1 MNKEILKLI
10 KESVNREKKENI
22 DELYRTIWINT
33 LIQFKENNHESG
45 VHFWL
50 RKKESNNYSLL
61 YYGENGLTE
70 KILNMNEDEKGAI
83 EIMLLD
89 DGFEITET
97 KNNNTLLMISKDAIL
112 EYAKTSTNQKKK
124 MPITPFAETRRR

>member
-70 KILNMNEDEKGAI
+70 KILNMNEDEKGAT

-124 MPITPFAETRRR
+124 MPITSFAETRRR

>member
-10 KESVNREKKENI
+10 KESINREKKESI

-33 LIQFKENNHESG
+33 LIQFKENSHNFG
-45 VHFWL
+45 VRFWL
-50 RKKESNNYSLL
+50 RKKESNIYSLL

-97 KNNNTLLMISKDAIL
+97 KNNNTLLMISKDSIL
-112 EYAKTSTNQKKK
+112 DYAKTSTNQKKK
-124 MPITPFAETRRR
+124 MPITPFAEMRRR